1 MNSNTRSCKRSDVES
16 CEPLILLSASAT
28 ESGDVLNDLYE
39 GNLIDG
45 LGGDDV
51 LIAMIGDASLNGGAG
66 DDSLISIRGCNAM
79 DGGAGTDTAVYYGDR
94 NEFVVEAGD
103 DGAAV
108 VRTARRTD
116 SLLNI
121 EYIQFDDGI
130 YAIGD
135 LIPSTE
141 QQYRS
146 VDGTGNNLQ
155 DFELGS
161 TDENLLRL
169 TTAEYGDGMSTP
181 AEDGRPSA
189 REVSNEISAQQTSM
203 PNQDG
208 LTDMVWLWGQ
218 FIDHDVSISD
228 VGHPLE
234 AFDID
239 VPAGDHLFDPDYSGD
254 DEIDFNRSIYDPST
268 GDSVDNPRQ
277 QINQITAFIDGGMVY
292 GSDSVRAAELRSYSG
307 GQLKLTDDRLL
318 ISNEAGLPNASAG
331 ANENLFLA
339 GDVRANENVAL
350 TSMHTL
356 WAREHNRIAA
366 ELAAGDSSLNDE
378 QLYQQARELVVAEI
392 QAVTYNEFLPA
403 LLGAEA
409 IPDYAGY
416 DSSVDPSI
424 ATEFSTAAYRFGHSM
439 LPDELKRLD
448 NEGNRIADGN
458 LDLKNAFFAPEE
470 VLENGIDS
478 LLIGAAS
485 QLASEV
491 DTMVV
496 DGVRN
501 FLFGEPGQ
509 GGFDLVAL
517 NIQRGRD
524 HGLPDFAQVT
534 AELGLSEIDEFS
546 DITSNVGLQQ
556 RLEDVYG
563 SVDKIDLWVGGLAED
578 HVAGSQLGAT
588 FHAIVADQFTR
599 LRDGDRFWYQNIF
612 SGAELQQIESTT
624 LADVIRRNTTASNL
638 QDDVFHLATS

>member
-416 DSSVDPSI
+416 DYSVDPSI

-524 HGLPDFAQVT
+524 HCLPDFAQVT
-534 AELGLSEIDEFS
+534 AELGLS
-546 DITSNVGLQQ
+546 
-556 RLEDVYG
+556 
-563 SVDKIDLWVGGLAED
+563 
-578 HVAGSQLGAT
+578 
-588 FHAIVADQFTR
+588 
-599 LRDGDRFWYQNIF
+599 
-612 SGAELQQIESTT
+612 
-624 LADVIRRNTTASNL
+624 
-638 QDDVFHLATS
+638 